1 MDVSRPATYDLSDYL
16 SALRRS
22 WWVAVLAAALGFAGA
37 TAFTMTQ
44 HKLYESSAS
53 VLVQPTGV
61 TDTNVT
67 GGRTKG
73 DINLDTE
80 AQLVK
85 STAVATDAGKLMRS
99 AKTAPQLA
107 HRVSV
112 AVPPNTSVLVITYSE
127 HSPRAAQA
135 GAHAFAEAYLANR
148 NESAK
153 ADLTGQAGTL
163 DRKIKQVNADLA
175 SLPTTLDRA
184 QPEVESRRSNLSNQ
198 LNTLT
203 SRLNQLATTTVNGG
217 KIISDADLPH
227 QAIKPSVPL
236 NLGSGALAG
245 LVIGIGIALG
255 RERFD
260 RRVRRGIDLPRR
272 AGVPLLAE
280 LAEIDDRYDP
290 GTESG
295 RAFAR
300 LRNEI
305 ACGEHRLI
313 VVTGAAPGSAATL
326 VAANLAGAFAHAG
339 NNVSLLTQHAQDA
352 TGQLQVESVRRTL
365 DKLRARADYVIIE
378 APSTAASA
386 DAQSLASLCD
396 AAIMAVEARRCTH
409 AQVLD
414 AADQLRRV
422 DTALLGGVLTPRLR
436 AQATRPAQPEP
447 VEPQPQLT

>member
-37 TAFTMTQ
+37 TAYTLTQ

-112 AVPPNTSVLVITYSE
+112 QVPPNTSVLVITYSE

-153 ADLTGQAGTL
+153 ADLTGQTGTL

-175 SLPTTLDRA
+175 GLPSGDRGD
-184 QPEVESRRSNLSNQ
+184 VDSRRSNLSNQ

-217 KIISDADLPH
+217 KIISDADLPRH
-227 QAIKPSVPL
+227 AVKPSVPL

-245 LVIGIGIALG
+245 LVAGIGIALG

-272 AGVPLLAE
+272 ADVPLLAE
-280 LAEIDDRYDP
+280 LTAIDDKYDP
-290 GTESG
+290 GTDCG

-305 ACGEHRLI
+305 ACGDHRLI

-352 TGQLQVESVRRTL
+352 TGQLQAESVRRTL
-365 DKLRARADYVIIE
+365 DKLRARAEYVIIE

-396 AAIMAVEARRCTH
+396 AAIMAVELRRCTH

-422 DTALLGGVLTPRLR
+422 DTVLLGGVVTPRLR
-436 AQATRPAQPEP
+436 ALAARPAQPEQA
-447 VEPQPQLT
+447 EPQPQLT